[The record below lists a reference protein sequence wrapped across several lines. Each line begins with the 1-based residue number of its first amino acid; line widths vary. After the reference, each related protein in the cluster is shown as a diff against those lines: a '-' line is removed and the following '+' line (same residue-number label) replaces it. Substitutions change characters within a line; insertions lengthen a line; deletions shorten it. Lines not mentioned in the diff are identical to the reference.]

1 MKRLKDISAESREY
15 QKEANKVVDIHFQND
30 EATKRLVM
38 RSAKRVIAAHK
49 AELEKLA
56 YK

>member
-38 RSAKRVIAAHK
+38 RSAKRVIAAHT
-49 AELEKLA
+49 AE